1 MDKVTNNIIKINN
14 LRCVLI
20 NFPCSSV
27 VSTGF
32 FVKVGSAY
40 ESMEDRGISH
50 FLEHMLF
57 KKKTNQ
63 LDELGITYNA
73 ATSREYTYYE
83 CHGNNEQTTEL
94 INLLFLIFTKP
105 VFIESDI
112 DNERKVIFEE
122 MKGDKMSTKKQLF
135 ESTLCKIYDKRN
147 QNYSLPIIGTEESL
161 NSINSKSLKKY
172 FDKYYHYDNSTF
184 VVVGNINFNSI
195 IATIKKLVKQYP
207 RSGDKTEDIEF
218 NDITLPPSMF
228 IKPSTNPS
236 QTTMMVNF
244 YVKNITELQKLQLS
258 LLHHIL
264 TGNFASILFN
274 ELRVKR
280 GLCYGVESDNILV
293 KSSTS
298 TKNEN
303 KYNGIVFI
311 KVDADPS
318 KIKECLKLILEFILT
333 KKIKKTNYLHSKKS
347 LHNIISFSFQTSKDY
362 LYYYGNMLLNNEN
375 IQPSK
380 IVNILKS
387 TDLANINSL
396 LDIIKKGD
404 LFVNM
409 IGEYVK

>member
-1 MDKVTNNIIKINN
+1 MDKIDHHIVKINN
-14 LRCVLI
+14 LQCVLV
-20 NFPCSSV
+20 NFPCSSI
-27 VSTGF
+27 VSAGF
-32 FVKVGSAY
+32 FVKIGSAY
-40 ESMEDRGISH
+40 ESPEERGISH

-57 KKKTNQ
+57 KKRTNQ

-83 CHGNNEQTTEL
+83 CHGNIDQTKEL
-94 INLLFLIFTKP
+94 ITLLFLIFTQP
-105 VFIESDI
+105 VFIESEV
-112 DNERKVIFEE
+112 NSEREVIFEE

-135 ESTLCKIYDKRN
+135 ESTLFKMFNKRN
-147 QNYSLPIIGTEESL
+147 EQYSLPIIGSEETL
-161 NSINSKSLKKY
+161 NYINSKLLKQY

-184 VVVGNINFNSI
+184 VVVGNFNFNTISSF
-195 IATIKKLVKQYP
+195 IKKLVKQYP
-207 RSGDKTEDIEF
+207 RNGSKTDDIKFTE
-218 NDITLPPSMF
+218 IIESPSMF
-228 IKPSTNPS
+228 IKSSENSS

-244 YVKNITELQKLQLS
+244 YIKNITELQKLQLS

-280 GLCYGVESDNILV
+280 GLCYGVDSDNILV
-293 KSSTS
+293 KSGD
-298 TKNEN
+298 
-303 KYNGIVFI
+303 KYNGLVFI

-318 KIKECLKLILEFILT
+318 KIKECLKLILQFMLT

-375 IQPSK
+375 IKPSK
-380 IVNILKS
+380 IVGILKNTS
-387 TDLANINSL
+387 LVNINHL

-409 IGEYVK
+409 IGNYIK